1 MRLID
6 IDPINKDLTLKKR
19 VLTAKYGE
27 YAAEDGS
34 YMSWRE
40 IFELVNRQPEVDA
53 VKVVRCLDCKNA
65 GHLLQT
71 DDGDRLYC
79 RITSMYFPINGYC
92 SNGERIDDGDNR

>member
-53 VKVVRCLDCKNA
+53 VKVVRCKDCTHRGTINCDLD
-65 GHLLQT
+65 
-71 DDGDRLYC
+71 YC
-79 RITSMYFPINGYC
+79 GYRKADNWYC
-92 SNGERIDDGDNR
+92 ADGERKDDEAD

>member
-6 IDPINKDLTLKKR
+6 LDPINKDLTLKKR

-53 VKVVRCLDCKNA
+53 VKVVRCKDCKHGEKGRIFDSECVWCGADHHNA
-65 GHLLQT
+65 KPMQW
-71 DDGDRLYC
+71 YC
-79 RITSMYFPINGYC
+79 AD
-92 SNGERIDDGDNR
+92 GERKDDA

>member
-40 IFELVNRQPEVDA
+40 IFELVNRQPEADA
-53 VKVVRCLDCKNA
+53 VKVVRCKDCRWYDKVDWCNK
-65 GHLLQT
+65 L
-71 DDGDRLYC
+71 
-79 RITSMYFPINGYC
+79 RISGVKAVEETWFC
-92 SNGERIDDGDNR
+92 AEGERKDDAVD

>member
-53 VKVVRCLDCKNA
+53 VRVVRCGKCKWSRV
-65 GHLLQT
+65 QQ
-71 DDGDRLYC
+71 DGNMVC
-79 RITSMYFPINGYC
+79 IRIPLAVFTTMEERFC
-92 SNGERIDDGDNR
+92 FDGERKEDE